1 MSENHISCL
10 SLRSEVMGRV
20 GVSLGCQRASLGSEF
35 VPVSHAHLGKGRR
48 QPGKPFPTCCS
59 VRGDSRPHPNRC
71 LTEQMRK
78 GGHWAKTGGIRVRGQ
93 AWTGARGGGLRPSLQ
108 TPL

>member
-1 MSENHISCL
+1 MSEGLTGKRVRACEPCASGERVATAWETL
-10 SLRSEVMGRV
+10 SRLLLRE
-20 GVSLGCQRASLGSEF
+20 
-35 VPVSHAHLGKGRR
+35 
-48 QPGKPFPTCCS
+48 
-59 VRGDSRPHPNRC
+59 RGFSPPHPNRC
-71 LTEQMRK
+71 LTERMRK